1 MPIFRI
7 RGSWSAMDFS
17 SKTLTLLVLVSLGL
31 NVLALFVLATGS
43 GRRRRPTQRTP
54 IVMDETL
61 RGILEGHAHTMQRL
75 EAMVAHLAQEDVR
88 LAEHLS
94 GAVQKVALLRYD
106 AFEDVGGRLSFS
118 CALLDA
124 QGDGVVVTSING
136 RQDTRVYAK
145 PVRRG
150 TSEYNLSEEEEEVI
164 REALTGQRAGQR
176 QILEAR

>member
-1 MPIFRI
+1 
-7 RGSWSAMDFS
+7 
-17 SKTLTLLVLVSLGL
+17 
-31 NVLALFVLATGS
+31 
-43 GRRRRPTQRTP
+43 
-54 IVMDETL
+54 
-61 RGILEGHAHTMQRL
+61 
-75 EAMVAHLAQEDVR
+75 
-88 LAEHLS
+88 
-94 GAVQKVALLRYD
+94 
-106 AFEDVGGRLSFS
+106 VGGRLSFS

>member
-1 MPIFRI
+1 LV
-7 RGSWSAMDFS
+7 FS
-17 SKTLTLLVLVSLGL
+17 SKTLTLLVLVALGL
-31 NVLALFVLATGS
+31 DALALFILATS
-43 GRRRRPTQRTP
+43 AGRRRRPPQRVP

-61 RGILEGHAHTMQRL
+61 RGILEGHARTMQRL
-75 EAMVAHLAQEDVR
+75 DAAIVHLASEDVR
-88 LAEHLS
+88 LAERLA

-118 CALLDA
+118 CAMLDA

-150 TSEYNLSEEEEEVI
+150 TSDYNLSEEEEQAI
-164 REALTGQRAGQR
+164 RDALTGQR